1 MKSLDFSTINSLLQS
16 EGRVVRLP
24 DQGKAIFVGDT
35 HGDLATTREI
45 LAEYFKPGYTLVFL
59 GDYVDRGPESLANL
73 TLLLRKKQ
81 EAPEHL
87 VLLMGNH
94 ECYRVQR
101 FLPANFWERIS
112 KNRQDHFAELLSWLP
127 YAAWSTN
134 GLLAVH
140 GVPPVTAS
148 NGSLESMAR
157 IELGG
162 GSWETLV
169 WGDFTESIMDNHK
182 PFAAA
187 GRPQFDKGYFK
198 TTMRRLNRSVLIR
211 GHQVHAPQ
219 VLFDGRCLTLITS
232 RACRTPRRIAIA
244 DLEAERIDT
253 VRDLQVVALN

>member
-24 DQGKAIFVGDT
+24 EHGKVIFVGDT

-45 LAEYFKPGYTLVFL
+45 LAEYFKPGNTLVFL
-59 GDYVDRGPESLANL
+59 GDYVDRGPKSVANL

-81 EAPEHL
+81 EAPERL

-101 FLPANFWERIS
+101 FLPANFWERLS
-112 KNRQDHFAELLSWLP
+112 GELQDEYAELLSWLP
-127 YAAWSTN
+127 YAAWSNN

-162 GSWETLV
+162 CSWETLV
-169 WGDFTESIMDNHK
+169 WGDFTEDTMDNRH

-187 GRPQFDKGYFK
+187 GRPQFDKGYFN
-198 TTMRRLNRSVLIR
+198 TAMRRLNRSVLIR
-211 GHQVHAPQ
+211 GHQVHVPQ
-219 VLFDGRCLTLITS
+219 VLFDNRCLTLITS

-244 DLEAERIDT
+244 DMEAERIAT
-253 VRDLQVVALN
+253 VSDLRVVALN